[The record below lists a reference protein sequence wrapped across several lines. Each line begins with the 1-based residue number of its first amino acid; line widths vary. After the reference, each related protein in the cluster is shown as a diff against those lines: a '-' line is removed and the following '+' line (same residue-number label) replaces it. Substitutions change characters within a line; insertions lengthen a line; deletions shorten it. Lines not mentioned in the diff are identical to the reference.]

1 MLNRFSLVGKNA
13 LVSSPEYIYGE
24 EIVAGLIETGAKV
37 WICGDNI
44 KALRALSD
52 KLDST
57 KLKVQGIIEYHQGR
71 ESDAILLA
79 EKIRD
84 EIGTLDIFID
94 NGSNSLMKGWVH
106 TFDDIYDNLKRTQL
120 GLMLTVKHIGMI
132 MANQGF
138 GSVIFISDYAA
149 LVGCDVYNY
158 ENDPEKF
165 DEDFSL
171 VYGFVKG
178 SYVNY
183 TRQVAGFLGEHNVR
197 CNCIAFA
204 PMENTVSEG
213 FSDAFI
219 KHSHLKRLTNEED
232 IKAAAIFLA
241 SDASA
246 YITGVTLPV
255 DGGYTAK

>member
-1 MLNRFSLVGKNA
+1 MGKNA
-13 LVSSPEYIYGE
+13 LVYSPQFVYGE
-24 EIVAGLIETGAKV
+24 EIVAGLIEAGSKV
-37 WICGDNI
+37 WICGENI
-44 KALRALSD
+44 EALRGLSD

-57 KLKVQGIIEYHQGR
+57 ELMVQGIIEYHQG
-71 ESDAILLA
+71 EEADAILLA
-79 EKIRD
+79 KTIRD
-84 EIGTLDIFID
+84 EIGLLDIFID
-94 NGSNSLMKGWVH
+94 NGSNCLMKGWVH
-106 TFDDIYDNLKRTQL
+106 TFGEIYGNLKRTQL

-158 ENDPEKF
+158 ENAPEKF

-171 VYGFVKG
+171 IYGFVKG

-183 TRQVAGFLGEHNVR
+183 TRQAAGFLGENNVR

-204 PMENTVSEG
+204 PMENKAHEG

-219 KHSHLKRLTNEED
+219 KHSHLKRLTNIED
-232 IKAAAIFLA
+232 VKASVIFLA

>member
-1 MLNRFSLVGKNA
+1 MLNRFSLTGKNA

-24 EIVAGLIETGAKV
+24 EIVAGLIEAGAKV
-37 WICGDNI
+37 WVCGENTE
-44 KALRALSD
+44 ALRDLSD
-52 KLDST
+52 KLNSAGI
-57 KLKVQGIIEYHQGR
+57 KVQGIIEYNQGK
-71 ESDAILLA
+71 EADAVLLA
-79 EKIRD
+79 QKLRN
-84 EIGTLDIFID
+84 EIGVLDIFID
-94 NGSNSLMKGWVH
+94 NGSNCLMKGWVH
-106 TFDDIYDNLKRTQL
+106 TFEEINKNLQRTQL

-132 MANQGF
+132 MIDQGF
-138 GSVIFISDYAA
+138 GSVILISDYAA
-149 LVGCDVYNY
+149 LVGCDVHNY

-171 VYGFVKG
+171 IYGFVKG

-183 TRQVAGFLGEHNVR
+183 TRQAAGFLGENNVR

-204 PMENTVSEG
+204 PMENKVNEG

-219 KHSHLKRLTNEED
+219 KHSHLKRLTNKED
-232 IKAAAIFLA
+232 VKAPVVFLA